1 MEASTRDQ
9 QGPIRLGVLLSGGGR
24 TLANLLDRAESGQ
37 FSGRIATVIASR
49 ACRGLEVA
57 GNAHIPS
64 EVVPYRQAASL
75 EAYSARITEILDAAG
90 VDLVVLA
97 GFLSMWQ
104 LPARYSGRVMNVHPA
119 LLPAFGGKGMYGD
132 RVHRA
137 VLAAGCKVSGASVH
151 YVNNEY
157 DAGPIIAQQAVEV
170 REDDTPESLAA
181 RVFETEC
188 ELYPRAIEMH
198 AAGKLRIEGNV
209 VRVDS

>member
-1 MEASTRDQ
+1 MEASIPEQD
-9 QGPIRLGVLLSGGGR
+9 GPIRLGVLLSGGGR

-37 FSGRIATVIASR
+37 LSARVATVIASR
-49 ACRGLEVA
+49 QCRGLEVA
-57 GNAHIPS
+57 GHAHIPA
-64 EVVPYRQAASL
+64 EVVPYRQAPSL
-75 EAYSARITEILDAAG
+75 EAYSTRITEILDAAG

-104 LPARYSGRVMNVHPA
+104 LPDRYYGRVMNVHPA

-157 DAGPIIAQQAVEV
+157 DAGPIIAQQAIEV
-170 REDDTPESLAA
+170 REDDTLQSLAD
-181 RVFETEC
+181 RVFQTEC
-188 ELYPRAIEMH
+188 ELYPRAIELH
-198 AAGKLRIEGNV
+198 AAGRLRIEGNV
-209 VRVDS
+209 VRVA